1 MKIRFEQTTNK
12 DLEIIVKGD
21 INDNSTIQVLS
32 VLNNISDFGKIIV
45 LNENESFVYD
55 VSEIVFFEAEAG
67 KVYAQTLDDRYEVKE
82 KLYELVERFS
92 NKGFVQINKGTIV
105 NIDYVKSISAEFSG
119 NYSVKLKKTNKTL
132 TISRKYFSSFKNFI
146 RR

>member
-21 INDNSTIQVLS
+21 INDNSTVQILS

-55 VSEIVFFEAEAG
+55 VSEIVFFETESG
-67 KVYAQTLDDRYEVKE
+67 KIYAQTLDDRYEVKE

-92 NKGFVQINKGTIV
+92 NKGFIQINKGTIV

-119 NYSVKLKKTNKTL
+119 NYSLKLKKTNKTL